1 MKSAK
6 ASKPSK
12 HLPCPPLARSE
23 TCRDGSPISPNS
35 TSAGRRKSGECR
47 MSRSDGGGKPILHSS
62 NPSGVTKPSNPSLF
76 ANASGV
82 TNPSNP
88 SKASNPSVFVEPIFA
103 PARKGDVKHSLA
115 DISLARELLN
125 YKVEVTSLKE

>member
-35 TSAGRRKSGECR
+35 TSDGRRKSGECR

-76 ANASGV
+76 ANASGDA
-82 TNPSNP
+82 NPSNP

>member
-35 TSAGRRKSGECR
+35 TSDGRRKSGECR
-47 MSRSDGGGKPILHSS
+47 MSRSDGGGKPNLQSS
-62 NPSGVTKPSNPSLF
+62 KTVKPSSFL
-76 ANASGV
+76 V
-82 TNPSNP
+82 TGGAGFIGSNI
-88 SKASNPSVFVEPIFA
+88 VC
-103 PARKGDVKHSLA
+103 
-115 DISLARELLN
+115 
-125 YKVEVTSLKE
+125 